1 MLTIEKKKER
11 KSKSKSKAASLPL
24 PPSISSRS
32 PIPYT
37 LAYNTILQHP
47 LSTLYSTLY
56 SLLQHP
62 SLLLY
67 RHSQSSQV
75 TSSRSIQSS
84 QINEIETCLG
94 ESQGCFGISERK
106 GERARNHKQPQSEP
120 RSRTLSISN
129 FNRKARTTKRRR
141 RRRRTNSLWNR
152 Q

>member
-11 KSKSKSKAASLPL
+11 KSKSSAVSLPSL
-24 PPSISSRS
+24 PPSISSSIQS
-32 PIPYT
+32 PTPLRRIQNYKS
-37 LAYNTILQHP
+37 LSLLSILLH
-47 LSTLYSTLY
+47 

-67 RHSQSSQV
+67 RYSQFAQV

-84 QINEIETCLG
+84 QINEIENCLG

-106 GERARNHKQPQSEP
+106 GERAKNHKQPQSEP

-129 FNRKARTTKRRR
+129 LHRKARTTQRRRKRR
-141 RRRRTNSLWNR
+141 TKSL
-152 Q
+152 